1 MDPSRLYS
9 SGNGDLL
16 NLMQVRMNLVTKEFH
31 TETPLNDL
39 RVQAQARG
47 FEEDEDLDMDVA
59 RHGHQFGD
67 RVNHIVSD
75 QKRKWFRYGTA
86 SWFVSLGM
94 MFTRDKKMFP
104 ASYKDD
110 PKLYAQTEVVMRRY
124 DSSRR
129 GDRVT
134 KVSFTS
140 MPPLSVAAVDAFDV
154 PYATIPRYGK
164 RKWYRKCA
172 FREVDNH
179 AIYTPNS
186 KSLNGVAVT
195 GSIAD
200 EIKFVTHSPTFL
212 PVVRDRENAGLAA
225 SQEYQSRRHVRHH
238 DTGQIIRH
246 PSRIYMILA
255 AGNGGRDNPKKGKR
269 NTDPNQITEFG
280 LRYTLVESRHDLIE
294 LMKIDNPCDRHYMEV
309 ITNTTPH
316 RFFMDIE
323 RDLDG
328 MYSKPRKD
336 LMREVN
342 KCREG
347 LINMFIPLMCSFFT
361 DVMKVSVKP
370 ENCFISDASLPG
382 KKFSVHIVIDTPEKL
397 HCTSRCQQY
406 IVAMLFEEYCRQYAQ
421 ASTDFKAWYMVSDN
435 FADTVVDW
443 SVYGTGTRNMRLLGS
458 CKLNKLKVGQMKRTS
473 RILITPR
480 SQHGENFESFLCTFY
495 GALSRSGTAKT
506 FHFTEEHYKRFL
518 QHCHDSNALLKR
530 LNRDAR
536 RSGGK
541 VIPNAFTRYYP
552 ALRYLGVNHIAVPG
566 VPSMH
571 ARESLRPF
579 GMTIGNAN
587 FNSGPAMLTP
597 KKNRLVELWK
607 AIQDRARAPP
617 TTDQSID
624 KEISYSSK
632 EQHKTYAQA
641 ADLFLRD
648 VIETIHPHAYY
659 TIGNGDKSYHV
670 VSARFCP
677 KEARFGEERRFCHL
691 DCFNAGGNHYVTVS
705 ILPDFSVEYFCHG
718 CSNTKIIINSPI
730 RLDMAKSNP
739 SALICP
745 DDMAPAM
752 IDYSAL
758 RSADYVAGED
768 DRYMRSI
775 RPFRNQEGRNMLP
788 GTNKIDPTCKYLPP
802 DLLPVDGESTGGH
815 RTMTVVL
822 HGGMGTGKT
831 YTMKNYIDKLEAE
844 KEDVSILAISFRRM
858 LAQMFAKKFKLTLY
872 SDKEGCPDI
881 TKAKRLSIQ
890 LESLPRLA
898 PKELTDEDE
907 DDISD
912 NHIAGNSYRYLSTF
926 RNQWTVVIIDEIES
940 VLEQFSSDTMRTRL
954 LNTWKIFTYIIRHA
968 PILAVA
974 DADIGERT
982 WWMLRTYRSSQRIHP
997 CDRVVKDKVLCP
1009 IPALQYHRNHHVGI
1023 PTEYIDHAGEWEFFK
1038 SLFEDLVINRKR
1050 IFFFSNAVSQMKRYK
1065 SFIILNINHYMD
1077 ELLPYVE
1084 DAPDQYPELVTEFEE
1099 MQSILAGIK
1108 LICAD
1113 SSETEKQGLANCNE
1127 RWLEYRLLFISP
1139 TVGAGIDFS
1148 VKGHFDKAYGY
1159 GSSRSNTARGLMQMK
1174 GRVRHLT
1181 DNICHLFFPDDP
1193 SERQVRGAQL
1203 TTFEAARDFLRLNAK
1218 RHEDDRLI
1226 VSEAADGTLHFGELT
1241 QDSDL
1246 LKLLSYNIML
1256 KTKSRVGFRSAILD
1270 VLMSSNPDVKYR
1282 FDQEVDP
1289 TKNLQFQA
1297 TMMKIDETV
1306 DQHENRHLAHQPDKM
1321 RSDARL
1327 LRSMDIAGAAPDHS
1341 VSSVLKKSDIREFF
1355 GLDMDISPE
1364 NFERILKIVRGSP
1377 IGRNDSIKR
1386 MKGFVRN
1393 ALFVLFAPYDY
1404 IKAINKRDN
1413 GHYGV
1418 SLEVQIPG
1426 KAGDKARSTFQSA
1439 GAALQE
1445 PQGFSIRV
1453 RLTELM
1459 FFAGFL
1465 LDGVYVEDDHVKVKD
1480 PSRALCTSISSL
1492 EAHRSL
1498 SVKRCKE
1505 FPAAMKRVWGKA
1517 IQMCDMLDINITK
1530 QEDALNEI
1538 SLYNVTRVIFRDL
1551 FGITLAL
1558 TDQSVPCP
1566 APSEAE
1572 IKKGKTVGKKKQ
1584 LKCTMTGVKGHGV
1597 YSVVDDDWM
1606 DVDVNTP
1613 PPETK
1618 NDTTYSANGGEI
1630 KFKLKRR
1637 CAVAKANPF
1646 HLKHIVVL
1654 VEAHVRAAYEI
1665 EAKNS
1670 RPGPLDSL
1678 VHASLGKAHQ
1688 NVSKLFA
1695 ELGAPPLPFTR
1706 DPPGA
1711 EVIQKG
1717 RKRQRAKDA
1726 QETPEEVQPMEVEVD
1741 TNEKDYGQGYGMHDG
1756 EAYDNSG
1763 GYGLEYDEHRDA
1775 AEEVEEPEP
1784 PQKKRKKRRSKLP
1797 EMSAAYKIEDFNFRL
1812 EEPAPNLVA
1821 ACESQESMDGTSTVA
1836 SDEYPDFEDEIMGI
1850 NPNVTMTDKELLGDA
1865 EVEAEKREK
1874 ARKVAEKMKSLLR
1887 MKRYFNIKETW
1898 RAVVNKYTGG
1908 NPYKDYTP
1916 DQFVSE
1922 ILSAPLQTR
1931 VMRSLVTLRHET
1943 NKRKE
1948 EQNKRFLETGTAK
1961 FT

>member
-1 MDPSRLYS
+1 MDLSRQYS
-9 SGNGDLL
+9 SSNGDCL
-16 NLMQVRMNLVTKEFH
+16 NLMQVRMNLVTSDFH
-31 TETPLNDL
+31 THTPLHPL
-39 RVQAQARG
+39 REESKRRG
-47 FEEDEDLDMDVA
+47 FEPDEDFDLDA
-59 RHGHQFGD
+59 AKYGHQFG
-67 RVNHIVSD
+67 
-75 QKRKWFRYGTA
+75 KRKSEAADPTKKWFKYGTA
-86 SWFVSLGM
+86 SWFCALGM
-94 MFTRDKKMFP
+94 RFTRDKILFDAVNKGIQDTQPMLD
-104 ASYKDD
+104 SRHDNI
-110 PKLYAQTEVVMRRY
+110 RR
-124 DSSRR
+124 S
-129 GDRVT
+129 DRVT
-134 KVSFTS
+134 EVSLTS
-140 MPPLSVAAVDAFDV
+140 MPSNKVGAADKFDV
-154 PYATIPRYGK
+154 PFSTISRYGK

-172 FREVDNH
+172 FKEIDAR
-179 AIYTPNS
+179 AIFKPGC
-186 KSLNGVAVT
+186 KALD
-195 GSIAD
+195 GSVVPTTISG
-200 EIKFVTHSPTFL
+200 EIGWVTHSPSFCPDT
-212 PVVRDRENAGLAA
+212 RARENAGLAA
-225 SQEYQSRRHVRHH
+225 SYEFQSRRPVRHH
-238 DTGQIIRH
+238 ETGKIIRR
-246 PSRIYMILA
+246 PRRIFAILA
-255 AGNGGRDNPKKGKR
+255 AGNGGKDTKKKGNARPHPKE
-269 NTDPNQITEFG
+269 ITEFG
-280 LRYTLVESRHDLIE
+280 LRYTIAESREDLIE
-294 LMKIDNPCDRHYMEV
+294 LMALDNPCDRHYMEV
-309 ITNTTPH
+309 VTNTTPH

-328 MYSKPRKD
+328 LYSKQRSV
-336 LMREVN
+336 LVAEVN

-347 LINMFIPLMCSFFT
+347 LINMFIPLLCSFFKG
-361 DVMKVSVKP
+361 VMKVEVNP
-370 ENCFISDASLPG
+370 RDCHISDASLPG
-382 KKFSVHIVIDTPEKL
+382 KKFSVHIVVDTKYNL
-397 HCTSRCQQY
+397 YCTSRCQQY
-406 IVAMLFEEYCRQYAQ
+406 VVAMLFEGYCRRYAQ
-421 ASTDFKAWYMVSDN
+421 ASQDFKAWYMVSDN

-458 CKLNKLKVGQMKRTS
+458 CKLNKLRVGQTKRTA
-473 RILITPR
+473 RILLTPR
-480 SQHGENFESFLCTFY
+480 SQHGTDFTSFVCSFYSAIAGSIESTTF
-495 GALSRSGTAKT
+495 TIT
-506 FHFTEEHYKRFL
+506 DQHYKEFIR
-518 QHCHDSNALLKR
+518 HCHESNNLLKS

-541 VIPNAFTRYYP
+541 VIPNPFTRCFP
-552 ALRYLGVNHIAVPG
+552 ALRYLGVQHVTVPG
-566 VPSMH
+566 VPVVS
-571 ARESLRPF
+571 AKQPLRPF
-579 GMTIGNAN
+579 GMTIGNPN
-587 FNSGPAMLTP
+587 FNASGGVLTP
-597 KKNRLVELWK
+597 KKKRLMELMK
-607 AIQDRARAPP
+607 AINGLSEVDP
-617 TTDQSID
+617 TTKESID
-624 KEISYSSK
+624 KEIAYSSR
-632 EQHKTYAQA
+632 QQQNTYNQA
-641 ADLFLRD
+641 AELLLRD
-648 VIETIHPHAYY
+648 VLDAIHPHAHYCM
-659 TIGNGDKSYHV
+659 GNGEHAYHV
-670 VSARFCP
+670 VSAKFCP

-691 DCFNAGGNHYVTVS
+691 DCYNAGGNHYVAVS
-705 ILPDFSVEYFCHG
+705 VLPDFSVEYFCYG
-718 CSNTKIIINSPI
+718 CNNTKLIVESPI
-730 RLDMAKSNP
+730 RLDMAKCNP
-739 SALICP
+739 SALACP
-745 DDMAPAM
+745 TDMAPAM
-752 IDYSAL
+752 IDYSSL
-758 RSADYVAGED
+758 RNADYVAGED

-775 RPFRNQEGRNMLP
+775 RPFRNQNGRNMIP

-802 DLLPVDGESTGGH
+802 DLLPVDGESVGGH

-926 RNQWTVVIIDEIES
+926 KNQWTVVIIDEIES
-940 VLEQFSSDTMRTRL
+940 VLEQFSSETMRTRL

-982 WWMLRTYRSSQRIHP
+982 WWLLRTYRSASRIHP
-997 CDRVVKDKVLCP
+997 ADRVVKDKVLCP

-1038 SLFEDLVINRKR
+1038 SLFDDLVIKRKR
-1050 IFFFSNAVSQMKRYK
+1050 IFFFSNAVSQMKRYR
-1065 SFIILNINHYMD
+1065 SFIVLNINQYMD

-1084 DAPDQYPELVTEFEE
+1084 DSPELYPELVEEFLA
-1099 MQSILAGIK
+1099 MQDILAGIK
-1108 LICAD
+1108 LISAD

-1127 RWLEYRLLFISP
+1127 RWLAYRLLFISP

-1181 DNICHLFFPDDP
+1181 DNVCHLFFPDDP
-1193 SERQVRGAQL
+1193 SDRQVRGAEL

-1282 FDQEVDP
+1282 FDSEIDQM
-1289 TKNLQFQA
+1289 KNLQFQV
-1297 TMMKIDETV
+1297 TMMKVDETV
-1306 DQHENRHLAHQPDKM
+1306 DQHETRHLAHQADRV

-1355 GLDMDISPE
+1355 GLDMEISPE
-1364 NFERILKIVRGSP
+1364 DFERVLKIVRGSP

-1386 MKGFVRN
+1386 MKGLVRN

-1426 KAGDKARSTFQSA
+1426 KAGDKARTTFQSA

-1459 FFAGFL
+1459 FFSGFL
-1465 LDGVYVEDDHVKVKD
+1465 LDGVFVDGEHVKVKD
-1480 PSRALCTSISSL
+1480 PKRALCTSASSL
-1492 EAHRSL
+1492 ECHRSL
-1498 SVKRCKE
+1498 AVKRCKE
-1505 FPAAMKRVWGKA
+1505 YPAAMKRVWGKA
-1517 IQMCDMLDINITK
+1517 IQMCDMLEINITK
-1530 QEDALNEI
+1530 QEDELNET
-1538 SLYNVTRVIFRDL
+1538 SLYNVTRIIFREL
-1551 FGITLAL
+1551 FGVSISL
-1558 TDQSVPCP
+1558 TDQSIPFP
-1566 APSEAE
+1566 PPTEADR
-1572 IKKGKTVGKKKQ
+1572 KKGKTVGKKKQ
-1584 LKCTMTGVKGHGV
+1584 HKCTMTGVNGHGV
-1597 YSVVDDDWM
+1597 HCVPDADWLH
-1606 DVDVNTP
+1606 VDVNLP
-1613 PPETK
+1613 PPENK
-1618 NDTTYSANGGEI
+1618 GDEVLDSEGNEV
-1630 KFKLKRR
+1630 KFKVGRR
-1637 CAVAKANPF
+1637 CAVGKPNPF
-1646 HLKHIVVL
+1646 ELRHIVVL
-1654 VEAHVRAAYEI
+1654 VEAHVRAAYEE

-1670 RPGPLDSL
+1670 KPSPLDAL
-1678 VHASLGKAHQ
+1678 VHTSLGIAHQ
-1688 NVSKLFA
+1688 NVSKLSA
-1695 ELGAPPLPFTR
+1695 ELRAPFLPFTR

-1711 EVIQKG
+1711 EVIQRG
-1717 RKRQRAKDA
+1717 RKRQRAKEA
-1726 QETPEEVQPMEVEVD
+1726 QETPEEITPMEVDE
-1741 TNEKDYGQGYGMHDG
+1741 TPQEETYGYGYGLQDG
-1756 EAYDNSG
+1756 EGYDNSG
-1763 GYGLEYDEHRDA
+1763 GYGIEYDEHRDA
-1775 AEEVEEPEP
+1775 QEKIPDPEP
-1784 PQKKRKKRRSKLP
+1784 PTKKRKKRKKKLP
-1797 EMSAAYKIEDFNFRL
+1797 DMSTAYKIEDFNFRL
-1812 EEPAPNLVA
+1812 EEPTPEMSRIVN
-1821 ACESQESMDGTSTVA
+1821 SQASTDGTSTVA

-1850 NPNVTMTDKELLGDA
+1850 NPHVTCNDKELLEQAEADA
-1865 EVEAEKREK
+1865 KLREK
-1874 ARKVAEKMKSLLR
+1874 TRKGAEKMKSLLR
-1887 MKRYFNIKETW
+1887 MKRYNNLKETW
-1898 RAVVNKYTGG
+1898 AAVVNKYTGG

-1948 EQNKRFLETGTAK
+1948 EQDKKYRELGTLK
-1961 FT
+1961 